1 MNTRSDSSTKGGK
14 RATCKFIP
22 VADDQAG
29 MALRKIKDRHNE
41 RESKRRARKALSLV
55 LTLSDATLA
64 ASTPADM
71 ENSQ

>member
-41 RESKRRARKALSLV
+41 RESKRRARKALRA
-55 LTLSDATLA
+55 LSDATLA
-64 ASTPADM
+64 ASRPADM